1 MIGSVTSN
9 SQAMNIRDLMRA
21 SRGSASE
28 ESGDT
33 AQTSRAEATFKAL
46 DTDSS
51 GGISTT
57 EFQSFLDSM
66 PTDTRS
72 ALLAA
77 QENSSSSSSSSTTSS
92 LFSSIDGD
100 GDGSVTQTEL
110 DDFMKANAP
119 AGGPPP
125 PPPPDEAS
133 ENSEGDPSSD
143 LFAALDADQSG
154 GVSETELSDFLS
166 KASSSSS
173 TDSSSLFGSI
183 DSDSDGS
190 ITQAELQAYMQSQRP
205 EGPPPPPPSD
215 VTNSDPTTE
224 TSVSAIG
231 SSTSSSSS
239 SSNLSSLLA
248 AAIARYASEAYG
260 NTAAT
265 SAVSTLLSSTSA

>member
-92 LFSSIDGD
+92 LFSSIDSD

-110 DDFMKANAP
+110 DGFMKSNAP

-133 ENSEGDPSSD
+133 ENSEGDPNSD

-154 GVSETELSDFLS
+154 GVSESELSDFLS

-190 ITQAELQAYMQSQRP
+190 ITEAELQAYMQSQRP

-231 SSTSSSSS
+231 SDSSSSS
-239 SSNLSSLLA
+239 TSNLSNLLA

>member
-77 QENSSSSSSSSTTSS
+77 QENSSSSSSSSSTTSS

-173 TDSSSLFGSI
+173 TDSTSLFGSI

-231 SSTSSSSS
+231 SSSSSSS